1 MPTVSDPASA
11 ELMAATPTVLYG
23 RDAEQAVIDRL
34 IADARDGLSSALVI
48 RGEAGIGKSALL
60 DYAASHA
67 SSLGL
72 HVIRSCCVESELGLS
87 FAGAQLLLAPVLDRQ
102 PALPLPQQDA
112 LRGALG
118 LGPEP
123 CNDQFLIGLAVLSLL
138 ADLAGEGPVLCLA
151 DDAHWLDQTSADA
164 LLFAARRL
172 QAEGVALVFATHDQ
186 ETAFFPAAGLPAL
199 RLGGLDAC
207 AAAQLLMDYGGRE
220 LSREDR
226 SRILEEADGN
236 PLGLIELPAVYR
248 SHMSVGARSIGVAPA
263 LTDRLRQAFRGQA
276 RWLPGATQDVLLVA
290 AAEEGGDLR
299 VVLDAAATFGATVLD
314 FEPAERAGLVG
325 VSDSA
330 VTFRHPLVRAAVY
343 HAAALGR
350 RLAVHRALADALPDP
365 ADADRRAWHLAAAA
379 TGPDEAVAEELE
391 RTAGDR
397 EARNGY
403 SATAAAY
410 ERAAQLSMD
419 PTAQMRRLM
428 LAAQATAQIGDLHR
442 ARWLAAR
449 AADHGTDPVQA
460 RLTSIL
466 GLIDFVAGALPV
478 AHRVL
483 TDNALRIGSKD
494 PQQAARLLANAVRIA
509 WFLDDRALM
518 AETADRLTALGE
530 SVGGPFASLVAL
542 LLRSSAEPVGQVG
555 EDGLPLAELVAEARR
570 SRAGDRGDLTVI
582 AMAGLVAGRSTE
594 ACELTAELVA
604 DARVNGRIGWL
615 PVMLTCQAQALVLDG
630 HHRDAPAVLTEALE
644 IAQETAQPQWV
655 SEANAITAYLA
666 AVAGDEQR
674 CRELADTVLAEPAG
688 HVTSAA
694 RPWARW
700 ALGMLDLG
708 QGRLEAA
715 AVHLQAVGRER
726 SLPTATALR
735 CIPDLV
741 EAAVRLGQPERAAQ
755 PLATFLAWAGRAGC
769 PSTDALAHRCQALL
783 TGSEDTERHYLAALE
798 RPEASFEHARTQLL
812 YGAWLRRAR
821 RKTESRGQLI
831 AALDHLE
838 RAGATPWGQQARDE
852 LAATGAATQAG
863 QAGPAPLTPQERQV
877 TRLAAQGL
885 PNRDIAAQLFLS
897 PRTVAYHLYKAYPKL
912 GITSRTE
919 LDPDTLL

>member
-1 MPTVSDPASA
+1 MSTISDPAGA

-34 IADARDGLSSALVI
+34 IADARDGRSSALVI
-48 RGEAGIGKSALL
+48 RGEAGIGKTALL
-60 DYAASHA
+60 DYATSRAN
-67 SSLGL
+67 SLGL

-87 FAGAQLLLAPVLDRQ
+87 FAGAQLLLAPVLDRLA
-102 PALPLPQQDA
+102 ALPPPQQDA

-118 LGPEP
+118 LRPAP
-123 CNDQFLIGLAVLSLL
+123 CNDHFLIGLAMLSLL
-138 ADLAGEGPVLCLA
+138 ADLAGDGPVLCLV

-186 ETAFFPAAGLPAL
+186 ETALFPAAGLPAL
-199 RLGGLDAC
+199 RLGGLDAD
-207 AAAQLLMDYGGRE
+207 AATQLLLNHGGRE

-226 SRILEEADGN
+226 SRILEEANGN

-248 SHMSVGARSIGVAPA
+248 SHMSVGARSIGVGPA

-276 RWLPGATQDVLLVA
+276 RWLPGATQDVLLIA

-314 FEPAERAGLVG
+314 LEPAERAGLVG

-343 HAAALGR
+343 HEAALGR
-350 RLAVHRALADALPDP
+350 RLAVHRALADALPAP
-365 ADADRRAWHLAAAA
+365 ADAARRAWHLAAAA

-391 RTAGDR
+391 RTAADC

-419 PTAQMRRLM
+419 PTAQMGRLM
-428 LAAQATAQIGDLHR
+428 LAAEAAAQIGDLHW
-442 ARWLAAR
+442 ARRLAAR
-449 AADHGTDPVQA
+449 AVDHGTDPVQA

-466 GLIDFVAGALPV
+466 GLIDFVPGALP
-478 AHRVL
+478 AAQRVL
-483 TDNALRIGSKD
+483 TDNSPRIGRKD

-509 WFLDDRALM
+509 WFLDDRAVM
-518 AETADRLTALGE
+518 AGTADRLTALGE

-542 LLRSSAEPVGQVG
+542 LLRSSTEPVGQVS
-555 EDGLPLAELVAEARR
+555 EDGLSLAELVAEARR

-582 AMAGLVAGRSTE
+582 AMASLVAGLSAE
-594 ACELTAELVA
+594 ACELTVELVA
-604 DARVNGRIGWL
+604 DARAKGRIGWL
-615 PVMLTCQAQALVLDG
+615 PVMLTCRAQALVLHG
-630 HHRDAPAVLTEALE
+630 YQRDAPRVLTEALS
-644 IAQETAQPQWV
+644 IAQDTAQPQWV
-655 SEANAITAYLA
+655 NEANAITAYLA

-674 CRELADTVLAEPAG
+674 CRELADTALAEPAG
-688 HVTSAA
+688 HVTSA
-694 RPWARW
+694 RSWARW

-715 AVHLQAVGRER
+715 AVHLETVRRER
-726 SLPTATALR
+726 SFPTPTAPR
-735 CIPDLV
+735 CVPDLV
-741 EAAVRLGQPERAAQ
+741 EAAVRLGQPERVAQ
-755 PLATFLAWAGRAGC
+755 PLAAFLAWAGRAGS
-769 PSTDALAHRCQALL
+769 PSTDALAHRCQALV
-783 TGSEDTERHYLAALE
+783 TGGEEAERHYLAALE
-798 RPEASFEHARTQLL
+798 RPEASFERARTQLL

-821 RKTESRGQLI
+821 RKTESRAHLI

-838 RAGATPWGQQARDE
+838 RAGATPWAQQARDE
-852 LAATGAATQAG
+852 LAATGAATQPG

>member
-1 MPTVSDPASA
+1 MSTISDPAGA

-23 RDAEQAVIDRL
+23 RDAEQAVVDRL
-34 IADARDGLSSALVI
+34 IADARDGRSSALVI
-48 RGEAGIGKSALL
+48 RGEAGIGKTALL
-60 DYAASHA
+60 DYATSRAN
-67 SSLGL
+67 SLGL

-87 FAGAQLLLAPVLDRQ
+87 FAGAQLLLAPVLDRLA
-102 PALPLPQQDA
+102 ALPPPQQDA

-118 LGPEP
+118 LGPAP
-123 CNDQFLIGLAVLSLL
+123 CNDHFLIGLAVLSLL
-138 ADLAGEGPVLCLA
+138 ADLAGDGPVLCLV

-186 ETAFFPAAGLPAL
+186 ETALFPAAGLPAL
-199 RLGGLDAC
+199 RLGGLDAD
-207 AAAQLLMDYGGRE
+207 AATQLLLNHGGRE

-226 SRILEEADGN
+226 SRILEEANGN

-248 SHMSVGARSIGVAPA
+248 SHMSVGARSIGVGPA

-276 RWLPGATQDVLLVA
+276 RWLPGATQDVLLIA

-314 FEPAERAGLVG
+314 LEPAERAGLVG
-325 VSDSA
+325 VSDSV

-343 HAAALGR
+343 HEAALGR
-350 RLAVHRALADALPDP
+350 RLAVHRALADALPAP
-365 ADADRRAWHLAAAA
+365 ADAARRAWHLAAAA

-391 RTAGDR
+391 RTAADC

-419 PTAQMRRLM
+419 PTAQMGRLM
-428 LAAQATAQIGDLHR
+428 LAAEAAAQIGDLHW
-442 ARWLAAR
+442 ARRLAAR
-449 AADHGTDPVQA
+449 AVDHGTDPVQA

-466 GLIDFVAGALPV
+466 GLIDFVPGALP
-478 AHRVL
+478 AAQRVL
-483 TDNALRIGSKD
+483 TDNSPRIGRKD

-509 WFLDDRALM
+509 WFLDDRAVM
-518 AETADRLTALGE
+518 AGTADRLTALGE

-542 LLRSSAEPVGQVG
+542 LLRSSTEPVGQVS
-555 EDGLPLAELVAEARR
+555 EDGLSLAELVAEARR

-582 AMAGLVAGRSTE
+582 AMASLVAGLSTE
-594 ACELTAELVA
+594 ACELTVELVA
-604 DARVNGRIGWL
+604 DARAKGRIGWL
-615 PVMLTCQAQALVLDG
+615 PVMLTCQAQALVLHG
-630 HHRDAPAVLTEALE
+630 YQRDAPRVLTEALS
-644 IAQETAQPQWV
+644 IAQDTAQPQWV
-655 SEANAITAYLA
+655 NEANAITAYLA

-674 CRELADTVLAEPAG
+674 CRELADTALAEPAG

-694 RPWARW
+694 RSWARW

-715 AVHLQAVGRER
+715 AVHLETVRRER
-726 SLPTATALR
+726 SFPTPTAPR
-735 CIPDLV
+735 CVPDLV
-741 EAAVRLGQPERAAQ
+741 EAAVRLGQPERVAQ
-755 PLATFLAWAGRAGC
+755 PLAAFLAWAGRAGS
-769 PSTDALAHRCQALL
+769 PSTDALAHRCQALV
-783 TGSEDTERHYLAALE
+783 TGGEEAERHYLAALE
-798 RPEASFEHARTQLL
+798 RPEASFERARTQLL

-821 RKTESRGQLI
+821 RKTESRAHLI

-838 RAGATPWGQQARDE
+838 RAGATPWAQQARDE
-852 LAATGAATQAG
+852 LAATGATQPG

>member
-1 MPTVSDPASA
+1 
-11 ELMAATPTVLYG
+11 
-23 RDAEQAVIDRL
+23 
-34 IADARDGLSSALVI
+34 
-48 RGEAGIGKSALL
+48 
-60 DYAASHA
+60 
-67 SSLGL
+67 
-72 HVIRSCCVESELGLS
+72 
-87 FAGAQLLLAPVLDRQ
+87 LLAPVLDRLA
-102 PALPLPQQDA
+102 ALPPPQQDA

-118 LGPEP
+118 LRPAP
-123 CNDQFLIGLAVLSLL
+123 CNDHFLIGLAVLSLL
-138 ADLAGEGPVLCLA
+138 ADLAGDGPVLCLV

-186 ETAFFPAAGLPAL
+186 ETALFPAAGLPAL
-199 RLGGLDAC
+199 RLGGLDAD
-207 AAAQLLMDYGGRE
+207 AATQLLLNHGGRE

-226 SRILEEADGN
+226 SRILEEANGN

-248 SHMSVGARSIGVAPA
+248 SHMSVGARSIGVGPA

-276 RWLPGATQDVLLVA
+276 RWLPGATQDVLLIA

-314 FEPAERAGLVG
+314 LEPAERAGLVG

-343 HAAALGR
+343 HEAALGR
-350 RLAVHRALADALPDP
+350 RLAVHRALADALPAP
-365 ADADRRAWHLAAAA
+365 ADAARRAWHLAAAA

-391 RTAGDR
+391 RTAADC

-419 PTAQMRRLM
+419 PTAQMGRLM
-428 LAAQATAQIGDLHR
+428 LAAEAAAQIGDLHW
-442 ARWLAAR
+442 ARRLAAR
-449 AADHGTDPVQA
+449 AVDHGTDPVQA

-466 GLIDFVAGALPV
+466 GLIDFVPGALP
-478 AHRVL
+478 AAQRVL
-483 TDNALRIGSKD
+483 TDNSPRIGRKD

-509 WFLDDRALM
+509 WFLDDRAVM
-518 AETADRLTALGE
+518 AGTADRLTALGE

-542 LLRSSAEPVGQVG
+542 LLRSSTEPVGQVS
-555 EDGLPLAELVAEARR
+555 EDGLSLAELVAEARR

-582 AMAGLVAGRSTE
+582 AMASLVAGLSAE
-594 ACELTAELVA
+594 ACELTVELVA
-604 DARVNGRIGWL
+604 DARAKGRIGWL
-615 PVMLTCQAQALVLDG
+615 PVMLTCRAQALVLHG
-630 HHRDAPAVLTEALE
+630 YQRDAPRVLTEALS
-644 IAQETAQPQWV
+644 IAQDTAQPQWV
-655 SEANAITAYLA
+655 NEANAITAYLA

-674 CRELADTVLAEPAG
+674 CRELADTALAEPAG
-688 HVTSAA
+688 HVTSA
-694 RPWARW
+694 RSWARW

-715 AVHLQAVGRER
+715 AVHLETVRRER
-726 SLPTATALR
+726 SFPTPTAPR
-735 CIPDLV
+735 CVPDLV
-741 EAAVRLGQPERAAQ
+741 EAAVRLGQPERVAQ
-755 PLATFLAWAGRAGC
+755 PLAAFLAWAGRAGS
-769 PSTDALAHRCQALL
+769 PSTDALAHRCQALV
-783 TGSEDTERHYLAALE
+783 TGGEEAERHYLAALE
-798 RPEASFEHARTQLL
+798 RPEASFERARTQLL

-821 RKTESRGQLI
+821 RKTESRAHLI

-838 RAGATPWGQQARDE
+838 RAGATPWAQQARDE
-852 LAATGAATQAG
+852 LAATGAATQPG

>member
-1 MPTVSDPASA
+1 MSTISDPAGA

-34 IADARDGLSSALVI
+34 IADARDGRSSALVI
-48 RGEAGIGKSALL
+48 RGEAGIGKTALL
-60 DYAASHA
+60 DYATSRAN
-67 SSLGL
+67 SLGL

-87 FAGAQLLLAPVLDRQ
+87 FAGAQLLLAPVLDRLA
-102 PALPLPQQDA
+102 ALPPPQQDA

-118 LGPEP
+118 LRPAP
-123 CNDQFLIGLAVLSLL
+123 CNDHFLIGLAMLSLL
-138 ADLAGEGPVLCLA
+138 ADLAGDGPVLCLV

-186 ETAFFPAAGLPAL
+186 ETALFPAAGLPAL
-199 RLGGLDAC
+199 RLGGLDAD
-207 AAAQLLMDYGGRE
+207 AATQLLLNHGGRE

-226 SRILEEADGN
+226 SRILEEANGN

-248 SHMSVGARSIGVAPA
+248 SHMSVGARSIGVGPA

-276 RWLPGATQDVLLVA
+276 RWLPGATQDVLLIA

-314 FEPAERAGLVG
+314 LEPAERAGLVG

-343 HAAALGR
+343 HEAALGR
-350 RLAVHRALADALPDP
+350 RLAVHRALADALPAP
-365 ADADRRAWHLAAAA
+365 ADAARRAWHLAAAA

-391 RTAGDR
+391 RTAADC

-419 PTAQMRRLM
+419 PTAQMGRLM
-428 LAAQATAQIGDLHR
+428 LAAEAAAQIGDLHW
-442 ARWLAAR
+442 ARRLAAR
-449 AADHGTDPVQA
+449 AVDHGTDPVQA

-466 GLIDFVAGALPV
+466 GLIDFVPGALP
-478 AHRVL
+478 AAQRVL
-483 TDNALRIGSKD
+483 TDNSPRIGRKD

-509 WFLDDRALM
+509 WFLDDRAVM
-518 AETADRLTALGE
+518 AGTADRLTALGE

-542 LLRSSAEPVGQVG
+542 LLRSSTEPVGQVS
-555 EDGLPLAELVAEARR
+555 EDGLSLAELVAEARR

-582 AMAGLVAGRSTE
+582 AMASLVAGLSTE
-594 ACELTAELVA
+594 ACELTVELVA
-604 DARVNGRIGWL
+604 DARAKGRIGWL
-615 PVMLTCQAQALVLDG
+615 PVMLTCRAQALVLHG
-630 HHRDAPAVLTEALE
+630 YQRDAPRVLTEALS
-644 IAQETAQPQWV
+644 IAQDTAQPQWV
-655 SEANAITAYLA
+655 NEANAITAYLA

-674 CRELADTVLAEPAG
+674 CRELADTALAEPAG
-688 HVTSAA
+688 HVTSA
-694 RPWARW
+694 RSWARW

-715 AVHLQAVGRER
+715 AVHLETVRRER
-726 SLPTATALR
+726 SFPTPTAPR
-735 CIPDLV
+735 CVPDLV
-741 EAAVRLGQPERAAQ
+741 EAAVRLGQPERVAQ
-755 PLATFLAWAGRAGC
+755 PLAAFLAWAGRAGS
-769 PSTDALAHRCQALL
+769 PSTDALAHRCQALV
-783 TGSEDTERHYLAALE
+783 TGGEEAERHYLAALE
-798 RPEASFEHARTQLL
+798 RPEASFERARTQLL

-821 RKTESRGQLI
+821 RKTESRAHLI

-838 RAGATPWGQQARDE
+838 RAGATPWAQQARDE
-852 LAATGAATQAG
+852 LAATGAATQPG

>member
-1 MPTVSDPASA
+1 MSTISDPAGA

-34 IADARDGLSSALVI
+34 IADARDGRSSALVI
-48 RGEAGIGKSALL
+48 RGEAGIGKTALL
-60 DYAASHA
+60 DYATSRAN
-67 SSLGL
+67 SLGL

-87 FAGAQLLLAPVLDRQ
+87 FAGAQLLLAPVLDRLA
-102 PALPLPQQDA
+102 ALPPPQQDA

-118 LGPEP
+118 LRPAP
-123 CNDQFLIGLAVLSLL
+123 CNDHFLIGLAVLSLL
-138 ADLAGEGPVLCLA
+138 ADLAGDGPVLCLV

-186 ETAFFPAAGLPAL
+186 ETALFPAAGLPAL
-199 RLGGLDAC
+199 RLGGLDAD
-207 AAAQLLMDYGGRE
+207 AATQLLLNHGGRE

-226 SRILEEADGN
+226 SRILEEANGN

-248 SHMSVGARSIGVAPA
+248 SHMSVGARSIGVGPA

-276 RWLPGATQDVLLVA
+276 RWLPGATQDVLLIA

-314 FEPAERAGLVG
+314 LEPAERAGLVG

-343 HAAALGR
+343 HEAALGR
-350 RLAVHRALADALPDP
+350 RLAVHRALADALPAP
-365 ADADRRAWHLAAAA
+365 ADAARRAWHLAAAA

-391 RTAGDR
+391 RTAADC

-419 PTAQMRRLM
+419 PTAQMGRLM
-428 LAAQATAQIGDLHR
+428 LAAEAAAQIGDLHW
-442 ARWLAAR
+442 ARRLAAR
-449 AADHGTDPVQA
+449 AVDHGTDPVQA

-466 GLIDFVAGALPV
+466 GLIDFVPGALP
-478 AHRVL
+478 AAQRVL
-483 TDNALRIGSKD
+483 TDNSPRIGRKD

-509 WFLDDRALM
+509 WFLDDRAVM
-518 AETADRLTALGE
+518 AGTADRLTALGE

-542 LLRSSAEPVGQVG
+542 LLRSSTEPVGQVS
-555 EDGLPLAELVAEARR
+555 EDGLSLAELVAEARR

-582 AMAGLVAGRSTE
+582 AMASLVAGLSAE
-594 ACELTAELVA
+594 ACELTVELVA
-604 DARVNGRIGWL
+604 DARAKGRIGWL
-615 PVMLTCQAQALVLDG
+615 PVMLTCRAQALVLHG
-630 HHRDAPAVLTEALE
+630 YQRDAPRVLTEALS
-644 IAQETAQPQWV
+644 IAQDTAQPQWV
-655 SEANAITAYLA
+655 NEANAITAYLA

-674 CRELADTVLAEPAG
+674 CRELADTALAEPAG
-688 HVTSAA
+688 HVTSA
-694 RPWARW
+694 RSWARW

-715 AVHLQAVGRER
+715 AVHLETVRRER
-726 SLPTATALR
+726 SFPTPTAPR
-735 CIPDLV
+735 CVPDLV
-741 EAAVRLGQPERAAQ
+741 EAAVRLGQPERVAQ
-755 PLATFLAWAGRAGC
+755 PLAAFLAWAGRAGS
-769 PSTDALAHRCQALL
+769 PSTDALAHRCQALV
-783 TGSEDTERHYLAALE
+783 TGGEEAERHYLAALE
-798 RPEASFEHARTQLL
+798 RPEASFERARTQLL

-821 RKTESRGQLI
+821 RKTESRAHLI

-838 RAGATPWGQQARDE
+838 RAGATPWAQQARDE
-852 LAATGAATQAG
+852 LAATGAATQPG

>member
-1 MPTVSDPASA
+1 MSTVSDPAGA
-11 ELMAATPTVLYG
+11 ELMAATPSVLYG
-23 RDAEQAVIDRL
+23 RDAEQAVMDRL
-34 IADARDGLSSALVI
+34 IADARDGRSSALVI

-60 DYAASHA
+60 DYAASRA
-67 SSLGL
+67 NSLGL

-87 FAGAQLLLAPVLDRQ
+87 FAGVQLLLTPVLDRL
-102 PALPLPQQDA
+102 PALPPPQQDA

-118 LGPEP
+118 LGPAP
-123 CNDQFLIGLAVLSLL
+123 CNDHFLIGLAVLSLL
-138 ADLAGEGPVLCLA
+138 ADLAGDGPVLCLV
-151 DDAHWLDQTSADA
+151 DDAHWLDPTSADA

-186 ETAFFPAAGLPAL
+186 ETALFPAAGLPAL
-199 RLGGLDAC
+199 RLGGLDAG
-207 AAAQLLMDYGGRE
+207 AATELLMDHGGTE

-226 SRILEEADGN
+226 SRILEEANGN

-248 SHMSVGARSIGVAPA
+248 SHMSVGARSIGVGPA

-276 RWLPGATQDVLLVA
+276 RWLPGATQDVLLIA

-299 VVLDAAATFGATVLD
+299 VVLDAAATFGATVFDL
-314 FEPAERAGLVG
+314 EPAERAGLVG

-343 HAAALGR
+343 HEAALGR

-365 ADADRRAWHLAAAA
+365 ADAARRAWHLAAAA
-379 TGPDEAVAEELE
+379 TGPDEAVAKELE
-391 RTAGDR
+391 RTAADC

-419 PTAQMRRLM
+419 PTAKMGRLM
-428 LAAQATAQIGDLHR
+428 LAAEAAAQIGDLHR
-442 ARWLAAR
+442 ARRLAAR
-449 AADHGTDPVQA
+449 AAEHGTDPVQA

-466 GLIDFVAGALPV
+466 GLIDFVPGAPPV

-483 TDNALRIGSKD
+483 TDNSPRIGRKD
-494 PQQAARLLANAVRIA
+494 PQQTGRLLANAVRIA

-542 LLRSSAEPVGQVG
+542 LMRSSTEPVGQVG

-582 AMAGLVAGRSTE
+582 AMASLVAGLSTE

-604 DARVNGRIGWL
+604 DARAKGRIGWL

-630 HHRDAPAVLTEALE
+630 YQRDAPTVLTEALS
-644 IAQETAQPQWV
+644 IAQDTAQPQWV
-655 SEANAITAYLA
+655 NGANAITAYLA

-674 CRELADTVLAEPAG
+674 CRELADTALAEPAG
-688 HVTSAA
+688 HVASAA

-715 AVHLQAVGRER
+715 AVHLETVGRER
-726 SLPTATALR
+726 SSPTATAPR
-735 CIPDLV
+735 CVPDLV
-741 EAAVRLGQPERAAQ
+741 EAAVRLGQPERVAQ
-755 PLATFLAWAGRAGC
+755 PLAAFLAWAGRAGS
-769 PSTDALAHRCQALL
+769 PSTDALAHRCQALVS
-783 TGSEDTERHYLAALE
+783 GGEEAERHYLAALE
-798 RPEASFEHARTQLL
+798 RPAASFEHARTQLL

-821 RKTESRGQLI
+821 RKTESRARLI

-838 RAGATPWGQQARDE
+838 RAGATPWAQQARDE
-852 LAATGAATQAG
+852 LAATGAATQPG
-863 QAGPAPLTPQERQV
+863 QAGPTPLTPQERQV